1 MINIY
6 IPKEAVVK
14 ATKTVLTVAAYG
26 LVVASY
32 VSDMDMSTVKGLL
45 GKTNYSDA
53 VDAIMSSTMFS
64 SDKRKMLDQLKKDG
78 DATYYKSVIK
88 VVKSSMFSRDKIEA
102 IEMLSEK

>member
-1 MINIY
+1 MIKVY

-26 LVVASY
+26 LAVASY
-32 VSDMDMSTVKGLL
+32 VSDLDITTVKGYL
-45 GKTNYSDA
+45 GKTDYSDA